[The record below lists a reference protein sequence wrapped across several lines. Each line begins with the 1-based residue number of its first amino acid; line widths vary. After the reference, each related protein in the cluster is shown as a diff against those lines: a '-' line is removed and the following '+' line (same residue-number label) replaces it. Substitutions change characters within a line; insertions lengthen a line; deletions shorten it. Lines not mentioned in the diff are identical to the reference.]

1 MASIRWAHLCELA
14 FLDNCGRL
22 CVIGV
27 TTQMA
32 VPSLPLAVR
41 QLMIA
46 AHVVD
51 VRPGDEVSFGVSIAT
66 PMGISMAPDHAD
78 GLDVAVAGDYL
89 LITMRD
95 IPLTEE
101 GVYHVLLTVGASAAM
116 VLDVPVLLTSQR
128 VHADVH

>member
-1 MASIRWAHLCELA
+1 MARIKWAQLCELA

-22 CVIGV
+22 CLIGV

-46 AHVVD
+46 ACLVD
-51 VRPGDEVSFGVSIAT
+51 VRPGDGLDLGVSVAT
-66 PMGISMAPDHAD
+66 PNGISMAPDHDD
-78 GLDVAVAGDYL
+78 GFNVAVAGDYL

-101 GVYHVLLTVGASAAM
+101 GIYHVMLSIGTSDAV
-116 VLDVPVLLTSQR
+116 VLDVPVLLTSPS